1 MFISLP
7 PSSLFALSQK
17 LADVSSNDSSDSLET
32 RFLSILCTRS
42 YPHLR
47 RGRITFLH
55 QLQNK
60 CLDLGWMGGGEMG
73 ILSRLRLSPVSPAV
87 VGRRQWEELV
97 WPGI

>member
-1 MFISLP
+1 MFLSAMTL
-7 PSSLFALSQK
+7 SSLIVLSQK

-55 QLQNK
+55 QLQHK
-60 CLDLGWMGGGEMG
+60 CLDLGWVGDGEMG
-73 ILSRLRLSPVSPAV
+73 VPSRLRLSPVSPAV
-87 VGRRQWEELV
+87 VGMR
-97 WPGI
+97 PAI